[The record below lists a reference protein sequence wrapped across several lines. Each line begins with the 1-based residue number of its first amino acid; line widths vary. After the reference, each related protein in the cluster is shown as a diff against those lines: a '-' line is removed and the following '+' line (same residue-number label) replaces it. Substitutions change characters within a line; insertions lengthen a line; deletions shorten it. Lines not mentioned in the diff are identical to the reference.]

1 MINKINLFINYAN
14 IKTCDVDY
22 CCYSIHEYDDIPDI
36 FSLNIDT
43 KIYLIE
49 HSNNNDGRNKINFI
63 LLNVP
68 FE

>member
-1 MINKINLFINYAN
+1 M
-14 IKTCDVDY
+14 DY

-36 FSLNIDT
+36 FSLNIDS

-49 HSNNNDGRNKINFI
+49 HSNNFDGRNKINFI